1 MIASEQGEPI
11 RVGIARLAK
20 TVSVVIAYVQYMMR
34 GVTTVSMDII
44 KAAGISEAGRSRLG
58 RLVRAIPGPI
68 RVADAARVLDLDPQ
82 RTTWLLSAWV
92 RRGWLQRLAR
102 GVYAPVPIET
112 QAGTRPAADPW
123 VVAAVVFEPCYV
135 TGWSAAGQW
144 DLTEQLYRV
153 TAIVSARRLR
163 DRQPTAGGAE
173 FLLITRTLPPEGRV
187 AIWRE
192 GVRVEVA
199 DPALTVV
206 DMLDDPRLGPGIREA
221 SRTVSAYLRS
231 ERRDDAALIRYAD
244 ARGNGAVF
252 KRLGLLIE
260 RLAPTEADLVY
271 ACRERLTEGYARLDP
286 GVDAPGARRRRWRVI
301 ENVRIPEY
309 ERA

>member
-1 MIASEQGEPI
+1 
-11 RVGIARLAK
+11 
-20 TVSVVIAYVQYMMR
+20 
-34 GVTTVSMDII
+34 VSMDITR
-44 KAAGISEAGRSRLG
+44 AAGISEVGRSRLG
-58 RLVRAIPGPI
+58 HLVRAIPGPI
-68 RVADAARVLDLDPQ
+68 RVADAARVLDLDPKK
-82 RTTWLLSAWV
+82 TTWLLSAWV

-102 GVYAPVPIET
+102 GVYAPVPIES

-123 VVAAVVFEPCYV
+123 VVAAAVFEPCYV

-153 TAIVSARRLR
+153 TAVVSGRRLR

-173 FLLITRTLPPEGRV
+173 FLVITRPLPAEGRV
-187 AIWRE
+187 ATWRE

-221 SRTVSAYLRS
+221 SRTTSAYLGS
-231 ERRDDAALIRYAD
+231 ERRDDAALIRYGD

-252 KRLGLLIE
+252 KRLGFLVE
-260 RLAPTEADLVY
+260 RLASNEIDLLS
-271 ACRERLTEGYARLDP
+271 ACRDRLTEGYARLDP
-286 GVDAPGARRRRWRVI
+286 GVDAPGTRRKRWRVI
-301 ENVRIPEY
+301 ENVRIQKD